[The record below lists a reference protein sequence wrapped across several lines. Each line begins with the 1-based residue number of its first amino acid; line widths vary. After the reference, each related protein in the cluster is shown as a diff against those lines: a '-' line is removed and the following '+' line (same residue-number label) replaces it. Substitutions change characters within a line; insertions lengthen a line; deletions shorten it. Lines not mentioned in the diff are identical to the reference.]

1 MTMFMIHATALV
13 ALCWLARHDNMPE
26 TSAWR

>member
-1 MTMFMIHATALV
+1 MTLFLIHAAALG

>member
-1 MTMFMIHATALV
+1 MTMFLCHAAALA

-26 TSAWR
+26 MDAWR